1 MTTTYYFGIFSFPHS
16 FSKHCAIQ
24 IECIMARTGIVLLP
38 TSEIFLCLFALA
50 TIICALL
57 FVYILYN
64 LYDLYFLTLLWHVW
78 ALEIS
83 DSGACW
89 KERESVA
96 LDFGGVSR
104 QR

>member
-1 MTTTYYFGIFSFPHS
+1 MTI
-16 FSKHCAIQ
+16 I
-24 IECIMARTGIVLLP
+24 
-38 TSEIFLCLFALA
+38 FALS
-50 TIICALL
+50 
-57 FVYILYN
+57 FVYNLYN